1 MTERQKVN
9 MSLLDLLPGPFPTGV
24 MGGLTLWKIPEG
36 DPPAQRETV
45 RTLLL
50 PLDPDK
56 LHQQGPTLTLA
67 MDSASGSSQLSQL

>member
-1 MTERQKVN
+1 MERKKVN

-36 DPPAQRETV
+36 DPPAG
-45 RTLLL
+45 LL

-56 LHQQGPTLTLA
+56 LHQQGPALIPA
-67 MDSASGSSQLSQL
+67 MDFPLAHPSCPSYK